1 MLIDSLGQDFNVVGD
16 NQIVLGDDN
25 GGSGELIVGAMS
37 GVSRLEQK
45 GGVWTYGINGV
56 SDSERR
62 EKIVERGR
70 RTDDQLDQMLFSLI
84 FLGTGL

>member
-1 MLIDSLGQDFNVVGD
+1 MIDSLGQDFNVVGD

-45 GGVWTYGINGV
+45 GGWTHGINGV

-62 EKIVERGR
+62 ENC
-70 RTDDQLDQMLFSLI
+70 
-84 FLGTGL
+84 